1 MKDENSLR
9 PGERRLENDPGAA
22 PADAGVVFIGR
33 LHTPWKRG
41 DCPRNLGRARE
52 LGGRFTAEIDAP
64 FRPGLEGLV
73 AGDAVILLYWMA
85 DARRDLIRQAPHHAP
100 GPKGTFALR
109 SPVRP
114 NPVALAVTR
123 LTALDADAGRLEVEA
138 LDAYDGTP
146 LLDVKPYR
154 ARIDVPPGGTAG
166 QGA

>member
-1 MKDENSLR
+1 MDDSAMR
-9 PGERRLENDPGAA
+9 PGERRLGSDPGAL

-33 LHTPWKRG
+33 LRTPWRRG

-52 LGGRFTAEIDAP
+52 RGGRFAAEIDAP
-64 FRPGLEGLV
+64 YRPGLEGLA

-114 NPVALAVTR
+114 NPIALAVTR
-123 LTALDADAGRLEVEA
+123 LTALDIEAGRLEVEA
-138 LDAYDGTP
+138 LDAFDGTP

-154 ARIDVPPGGTAG
+154 ARIDVPPGPAPGR
-166 QGA
+166 GA